1 MNNYEEGMRVSKIT
15 LILNLI
21 LSVVKVISGFIGR
34 SSAMIADGIHTLS
47 DVLTTVVVLLG
58 LKVSSK
64 KADDDHPYGHERYES
79 IFAKLLSLILL
90 VTGAFIGY
98 EALKTL
104 IEGNIKEPGQIAL
117 IAAFIS
123 ILTKE
128 AMYRYTIKTAKKIK
142 SISMEADAWHHRS
155 DAFSSIGTFIGI
167 LGARVGFPAL
177 DPIAGIVVAIMVIKV
192 GVDLYLKSIRE
203 LVDESASEEIINEI
217 NNIANSTKGVINV
230 NRLRTRVFGNRIFV
244 DIDIQVDPNITVKEG
259 HDISAVLHDRLESE
273 ITDIKH
279 TMVHVEPFG
288 NKEEK

>member
-15 LILNLI
+15 LILNLV
-21 LSVVKVISGFIGR
+21 LAVVKVISGLIGR

-217 NNIANSTKGVINV
+217 NKIASSTNGVINV

>member
-15 LILNLI
+15 LILNLV
-21 LSVVKVISGFIGR
+21 LAVVKVISGLIGR

-104 IEGNIKEPGQIAL
+104 IEGNIKQPGQIAL
-117 IAAFIS
+117 VAAFIS

-128 AMYRYTIKTAKKIK
+128 GMYRYTIKTAKKIK

-217 NNIANSTKGVINV
+217 NKIASSTNGVINV

-288 NKEEK
+288 NKEEI

>member
-15 LILNLI
+15 LILNLV
-21 LSVVKVISGFIGR
+21 LAVVKVISGLIGR

-104 IEGNIKEPGQIAL
+104 IEGNIKQPGQIAL

-217 NNIANSTKGVINV
+217 NKIASSTNGVINV

>member
-15 LILNLI
+15 LILNLV
-21 LSVVKVISGFIGR
+21 LSVVKVISGLIGR

-104 IEGNIKEPGQIAL
+104 IQGNIKQPGQIAL

-217 NNIANSTKGVINV
+217 NKIASSTKGVINV